1 MKAEAGTQRL
11 TLPSRKP
18 IDRRCRKV
26 ARARKSRFDS
36 QVRRHSSSL
45 RTSPGAPQPSR
56 PDSILKDEPAELVFV
71 VDDDAVVRRAI
82 KQLLESVNLRAELF
96 GSTQEFLEA
105 ERPSVPSC
113 LVLDVRLPGKSGLDF
128 QGDLVKAN
136 ILIPVVFITGYG
148 DIEMSVQAMKAGAV
162 EFLAKPFRNQG
173 GGR

>member
-1 MKAEAGTQRL
+1 M
-11 TLPSRKP
+11 
-18 IDRRCRKV
+18 
-26 ARARKSRFDS
+26 
-36 QVRRHSSSL
+36 
-45 RTSPGAPQPSR
+45 
-56 PDSILKDEPAELVFV
+56 
-71 VDDDAVVRRAI
+71 DDDAVVRRAI
-82 KQLLESVNLRAELF
+82 KQLLESVNLQAELF

>member
-1 MKAEAGTQRL
+1 
-11 TLPSRKP
+11 
-18 IDRRCRKV
+18 
-26 ARARKSRFDS
+26 
-36 QVRRHSSSL
+36 
-45 RTSPGAPQPSR
+45 
-56 PDSILKDEPAELVFV
+56 

-82 KQLLESVNLRAELF
+82 KQLLESVNLQAELF

-128 QGDLVKAN
+128 QGDLVKVN